1 MKKTV
6 APALTYIV
14 FYIVTLCIFTGIV
27 LLYQSVLG
35 YAPGIDSQQ
44 SLAGLI
50 PGILMYMIPV
60 ATIASLV
67 LVLLVHPRN
76 PVRNI
81 PSSLLIVIVAIVL
94 YAGPTYFIHKLQ
106 PTIPELTR
114 FPIYEGRLT
123 QQGDT
128 MIFTKKITPPGEEDS
143 TESIEIENLVII
155 HLQGEWPRMRFLPTV
170 TITPDTGTLTTPQG
184 EQIYDY
190 TSSQTPIEAIV
201 SPSEHL
207 RQFAAEIRSLT
218 VSLQN
223 SFQRGLIPFLLQIT
237 AHVLFM
243 TGAWAVI
250 RTSRWPLWNGL
261 LSLIFFRGFFYLDS
275 LFRSEAIQE
284 GLQILA
290 LQDFIYLAPTA
301 GFLLF
306 FALFCL
312 WGIFFL
318 KPENSREAGI

>member
-6 APALTYIV
+6 APALSYIV
-14 FYIVTLCIFTGIV
+14 FYIVTLCIFSGIL

-35 YAPGIDSQQ
+35 YAPGIDSQH
-44 SLAGLI
+44 SLAGRI

-81 PSSLLIVIVAIVL
+81 PSTLLIVIVAIAL
-94 YAGPTYFIHKLQ
+94 YAGPTYFLHMLQ
-106 PTIPELTR
+106 PTMPELTR
-114 FPIYEGRLT
+114 FPLYEGRLT

-128 MIFTKKITPPGEEDS
+128 MIFNKKISPRGEGS
-143 TESIEIENLVII
+143 TESIEIEDLTII
-155 HLQGEWPRMRFLPTV
+155 HLRGEWPRMRFLPKV
-170 TITPDTGTLTTPQG
+170 SATPDTGTLTTPQG

-201 SPSEHL
+201 SPSKPL

-223 SFQRGLIPFLLQIT
+223 SFQRGLIPFLLLIS

-306 FALFCL
+306 FVLFCL